1 MPPKYVWNENL
12 NTQNTNNK
20 KSAIEPSLLCM
31 QYFFTAVFISAAQDS
46 GKENEIEKKVNH

>member
-1 MPPKYVWNENL
+1 MPPKHVWNENL